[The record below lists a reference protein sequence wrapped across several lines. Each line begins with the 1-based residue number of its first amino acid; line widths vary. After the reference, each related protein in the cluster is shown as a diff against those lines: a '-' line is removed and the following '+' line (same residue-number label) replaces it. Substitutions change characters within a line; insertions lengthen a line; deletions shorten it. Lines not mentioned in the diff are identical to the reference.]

1 MSKFITRIL
10 ILFMIS
16 YLYKEDIN
24 NYFLEEINYKKF
36 NNLNNITKIELSDE
50 VAYIYNSKRNNNT
63 KYKLIIGNNKLFDD
77 YIKKKL
83 YKIDIIYKSKSFITF
98 IINRILIIM
107 MINSFIK
114 LIFHFSHEKANYK
127 ENKKSNIKFRDVIGL
142 DEVKEE
148 VNEFIDIL
156 KNNKKYL
163 KMKCKIPKG
172 ILFYGRPGVG
182 KTLLAK
188 AIANEANLTFLYTN
202 GSSFNEV
209 YVGVGQARVKQ
220 LFENARSKKPC
231 IIFID
236 EIDTLGRKRSTQ
248 TGYSESENTL
258 NSLLAEMDGID
269 NNDNILVIGSTNRPE
284 ILDDALLRPGRF
296 DRKVEF
302 NLPNLIEREKLF
314 RYYLTKYKIDE
325 VDNVSKTFAGK
336 TFSLSSADI
345 SNVCNEAAIKTVKN
359 NKEFIDIEELD
370 KALEYVLIGNKRL
383 SSKLTEE
390 DKKTI
395 AYHEIGHA
403 FMSYIL
409 KNVQSPIKISIIPT
423 TKGALGFSMSPNEE
437 KKLVSKNE
445 MLEQMAVL
453 LGGRCSEQYFLD
465 KITTGASNDLE
476 KLKHLQLSYIKVYG
490 FSDKYLHINLEINI
504 SENTKR
510 LIDDDIFILNN
521 KIISFIN
528 KCFQGN
534 SSKIKNC
541 IELLINKEEI
551 NGIELKEILG
561 EELENS
567 INYEH
572 FNSGY

>member
-10 ILFMIS
+10 IFFMIS

-24 NYFLEEINYKKF
+24 DYFLEEINYKKL
-36 NNLNNITKIELSDE
+36 NNLNNITKIQLSDGL
-50 VAYIYNSKRNNNT
+50 AYISNSNKNNNT
-63 KYKLIIGNNKLFDD
+63 KYKLIIGNNKLFDG

-83 YKIDIIYKSKSFITF
+83 YKIDITYKSKSVITF
-98 IINRILIIM
+98 IINRILIIIT
-107 MINSFIK
+107 INYFIK
-114 LIFHFSHEKANYK
+114 LIFHFSHDKANYK
-127 ENKKSNIKFRDVIGL
+127 EKKKSNIKFKDVIGL

-284 ILDDALLRPGRF
+284 ILDNALLRPGRF

-314 RYYLTKYKIDE
+314 KYYLTKYKIDE
-325 VDNVSKTFAGK
+325 VDNISKAFAEK

-359 NKEFIDIEELD
+359 EKEVIDLEDLD
-370 KALEYVLIGNKRL
+370 KALEYVLVGNKRL